1 MFIDFL
7 KNMNIHIE
15 DSKNKELDLD
25 EGLKEMKIVAG
36 HTIYLARKY
45 NKKFFLN
52 LDLEKFS
59 INRITRI
66 WKGYSE
72 KIFRLFVEG
81 KAMNELFC

>member
-1 MFIDFL
+1 MEIL
-7 KNMNIHIE
+7 P
-15 DSKNKELDLD
+15 
-25 EGLKEMKIVAG
+25 GRA
-36 HTIYLARKY
+36 IYVARKY
-45 NKKFFLN
+45 NKNQFKN

-59 INRITRI
+59 INRIRRV